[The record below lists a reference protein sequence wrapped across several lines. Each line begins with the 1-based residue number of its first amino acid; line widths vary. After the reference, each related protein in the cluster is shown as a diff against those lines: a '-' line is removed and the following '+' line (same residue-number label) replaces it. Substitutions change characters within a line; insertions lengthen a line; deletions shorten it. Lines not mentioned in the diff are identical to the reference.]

1 MKKARAAK
9 GGRKLTL
16 YLSIGSQA
24 LTLLRNVLVAR
35 LLGPQEFGVAAV
47 IILTISFLDSFS
59 NAGPQNLLVQAK
71 DEDGRPLLAAAHGMT
86 LGRGFSTTALLLILA
101 VPLSSVF
108 GLQLGWPAIIG
119 LAISSF
125 ISGFLHRG
133 TRMVQ
138 RDGDFRLDA
147 ISQIAGDIAALA
159 VAVPVAMFTHSH
171 IAIVAGLIAR
181 SVLLVASSHLLAPQP
196 YEVSWDRHL
205 LSRFWAFGWPLM
217 INGPLLFISAQ
228 ADRLFI
234 SRELGATALGLY
246 SAVMV
251 LVTSPSTA
259 ILKWLGTIYMP
270 PLAKVYH
277 QTGSL
282 QPKGI
287 VYEYTAMMALSGLL
301 MFTGFATLG
310 SFAVS
315 VLYGAK
321 FSTPAELVALIGG
334 LQIFR
339 FLRAWP
345 STLALSVAASGG
357 ILVSTVVRLIALPI
371 GYLGLVTVGG
381 LPGLLIGFIVG
392 EVLALLISLLIVNR
406 NASRPML
413 MGVRSVAGFVALSV
427 VVTFAARV
435 AGSSLLEQAAILAV
449 SAPVGAVLLALSVSP
464 GESRTY
470 ARRIEAEVRKR
481 LVGVFG
487 SRR

>member
-1 MKKARAAK
+1 LRKPRAAK

-16 YLSIGSQA
+16 YLSIGSQV

-35 LLGPQEFGVAAV
+35 FLGPAEFGVAAI

-86 LGRGFSTTALLLILA
+86 LGRGLSTTTLLLVLGL
-101 VPLSSVF
+101 PLSGVF
-108 GLQLGWPAIIG
+108 GLQLGWPAIVG

-125 ISGFLHRG
+125 INGFLHRG

-147 ISQIAGDIAALA
+147 ITQIAGDVAALA
-159 VAVPVAMFTHSH
+159 VAVPIAMFTHSH
-171 IAIVAGLIAR
+171 VAIVAGLIAR
-181 SVLLVASSHLLAPQP
+181 SVFTVAASHILSPQP
-196 YEVSWDRHL
+196 YELSWDRSL
-205 LSRFWAFGWPLM
+205 LRRFWSFGWPLM

-246 SAVMV
+246 SAVTV

-277 QTGSL
+277 DTGSL
-282 QPKGI
+282 QPKGP
-287 VYEYTAMMALSGLL
+287 VYEYTAMMVLLGFL
-301 MFTGFATLG
+301 MFAGFATLG
-310 SFAVS
+310 SFAVNL
-315 VLYGAK
+315 LYGAK
-321 FSTPAELVALIGG
+321 FHTPAQLVALIGA

-345 STLALSVAASGG
+345 STMALSVAASGG
-357 ILVSTVVRLIALPI
+357 ILVSTVVRLIALPV

-381 LPGLLIGFIVG
+381 LPGLLVGFIFG
-392 EVLALLISLLIVNR
+392 ELLALLISLLIVNR
-406 NASRPML
+406 NASRPLL
-413 MGVRSVAGFVALSV
+413 MGVRSVVGFVALSV
-427 VVTFAARV
+427 VVTFASRLAR
-435 AGSSLLEQAAILAV
+435 ASLLEQIGILVV

-470 ARRIEAEVRKR
+470 ARRTEAAVRKR
-481 LVGVFG
+481 LIGLGG